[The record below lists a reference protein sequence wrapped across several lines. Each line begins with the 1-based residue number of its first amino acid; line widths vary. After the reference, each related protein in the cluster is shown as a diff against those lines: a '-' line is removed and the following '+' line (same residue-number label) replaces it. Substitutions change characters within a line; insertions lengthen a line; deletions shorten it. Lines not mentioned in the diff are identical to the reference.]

1 MPAQRMAA
9 GIGENGPRQ
18 SVAAGDFDGKKIES
32 QFAGE
37 WARVEGSMLRIAH
50 KHLSSLL
57 LNRG

>member
-1 MPAQRMAA
+1 MAA
-9 GIGENGPRQ
+9 DIGENGPRQ